1 MRGDTD
7 FSLTE
12 HLDRW
17 DERCSFVFGFDA
29 RPNMV
34 KLAEGLAESQWE
46 DFIHKPKYEVK
57 TQERQRPENVKEQI
71 VKKREFKNIRTVS
84 EQVAEF
90 SYRPGKCKKTYRV
103 IVLRKNLSVE
113 RGEVINILGASGA
126 GKSTLL
132 YILGALDRPTSG
144 TVIHDGVSLFTMG
157 DRDLAAFR
165 NRRIGF
171 VFQFHHL
178 LPEFTA
184 IENVMMPALIA
195 RIKPAEAR
203 HSAEAILDRLGL
215 AHRRDHKPGEL
226 SGGEQQRVAVAR
238 AILLSPDVIL
248 ADEPTGNLD
257 TKTGEEVHTVLM
269 DLNREL
275 KITMIIVT
283 HNLKL
288 AKRDGRSMILE
299 DGKIK
304 DGR

>member
-1 MRGDTD
+1 MALIRVQNV
-7 FSLTE
+7 FK
-12 HLDRW
+12 
-17 DERCSFVFGFDA
+17 SFVTDG
-29 RPNMV
+29 
-34 KLAEGLAESQWE
+34 
-46 DFIHKPKYEVK
+46 
-57 TQERQRPENVKEQI
+57 
-71 VKKREFKNIRTVS
+71 KKVD
-84 EQVAEF
+84 
-90 SYRPGKCKKTYRV
+90 
-103 IVLRKNLSVE
+103 VLRGIDLSVA

-144 TVIHDGVSLFTMG
+144 GVIHDGISLFTMG

-165 NRRIGF
+165 NRKIGF

-203 HSAEAILDRLGL
+203 PRAEAILDRLGL
-215 AHRRDHKPGEL
+215 ADRRDHKPGEL

-257 TKTGEEVHTVLM
+257 TKTGEEVHKVLM

-299 DGKIK
+299 DGMIR

>member
-1 MRGDTD
+1 MALIRVENVTK
-7 FSLTE
+7 
-12 HLDRW
+12 
-17 DERCSFVFGFDA
+17 SFVTDG
-29 RPNMV
+29 
-34 KLAEGLAESQWE
+34 
-46 DFIHKPKYEVK
+46 
-57 TQERQRPENVKEQI
+57 
-71 VKKREFKNIRTVS
+71 KRVD
-84 EQVAEF
+84 
-90 SYRPGKCKKTYRV
+90 
-103 IVLRKNLSVE
+103 VLRGIDLTVE

-144 TVIHDGVSLFTMG
+144 VVNHDGTSLFSMG

-165 NRRIGF
+165 NRKIGF

-203 HSAEAILDRLGL
+203 HLAAAILDRLGL
-215 AHRRDHKPGEL
+215 ADRGDHKPGEL

-257 TKTGEEVHTVLM
+257 TKTGEEVHQVLM
-269 DLNREL
+269 DLNREMN
-275 KITMIIVT
+275 ITMIIVT

-288 AKRDGRSMILE
+288 AKKDGRSMILE

-304 DGR
+304 DR

>member
-1 MRGDTD
+1 MALIRVENVTK
-7 FSLTE
+7 
-12 HLDRW
+12 
-17 DERCSFVFGFDA
+17 SFVTDG
-29 RPNMV
+29 
-34 KLAEGLAESQWE
+34 
-46 DFIHKPKYEVK
+46 
-57 TQERQRPENVKEQI
+57 
-71 VKKREFKNIRTVS
+71 KRVD
-84 EQVAEF
+84 
-90 SYRPGKCKKTYRV
+90 
-103 IVLRKNLSVE
+103 VLRGIDLTVE

-144 TVIHDGVSLFTMG
+144 VVNHDGVSLFSMG

-165 NRRIGF
+165 NRKIGF

-203 HSAEAILDRLGL
+203 HRAAAILDRLGL
-215 AHRRDHKPGEL
+215 ADRGDHKPGEL

-257 TKTGEEVHTVLM
+257 TKTGEEVHQVLM
-269 DLNREL
+269 DLNREMN
-275 KITMIIVT
+275 ITMIIVT

-288 AKRDGRSMILE
+288 AKKDGRSMILE

-304 DGR
+304 DR

>member
-1 MRGDTD
+1 MALIRVQNV
-7 FSLTE
+7 FK
-12 HLDRW
+12 
-17 DERCSFVFGFDA
+17 SFVTDG
-29 RPNMV
+29 
-34 KLAEGLAESQWE
+34 
-46 DFIHKPKYEVK
+46 
-57 TQERQRPENVKEQI
+57 
-71 VKKREFKNIRTVS
+71 KKVD
-84 EQVAEF
+84 
-90 SYRPGKCKKTYRV
+90 
-103 IVLRKNLSVE
+103 VLGGIDLSVE

>member
-1 MRGDTD
+1 MALIRVQNVCKSFFTD
-7 FSLTE
+7 
-12 HLDRW
+12 
-17 DERCSFVFGFDA
+17 G
-29 RPNMV
+29 
-34 KLAEGLAESQWE
+34 
-46 DFIHKPKYEVK
+46 
-57 TQERQRPENVKEQI
+57 
-71 VKKREFKNIRTVS
+71 KKVD
-84 EQVAEF
+84 
-90 SYRPGKCKKTYRV
+90 
-103 IVLRKNLSVE
+103 VLRGIDLSVA

-144 TVIHDGVSLFTMG
+144 TVVHDGVSLFAMG

-165 NRRIGF
+165 NRKIGF

-184 IENVMMPALIA
+184 VENVMMPALIA
-195 RIKPAEAR
+195 RIKPAEAKKR
-203 HSAEAILDRLGL
+203 AEAILDRLGL
-215 AHRRDHKPGEL
+215 ADRCDHKPGEL

-257 TKTGEEVHTVLM
+257 TKTGEEVHKVLM

-288 AKRDGRSMILE
+288 AKRDGRSVILE
-299 DGKIK
+299 DGKIR

>member
-1 MRGDTD
+1 MALIRVENVTK
-7 FSLTE
+7 
-12 HLDRW
+12 
-17 DERCSFVFGFDA
+17 SFVTDG
-29 RPNMV
+29 
-34 KLAEGLAESQWE
+34 
-46 DFIHKPKYEVK
+46 
-57 TQERQRPENVKEQI
+57 
-71 VKKREFKNIRTVS
+71 KRVD
-84 EQVAEF
+84 
-90 SYRPGKCKKTYRV
+90 
-103 IVLRKNLSVE
+103 VLKGIDLSIQ

-144 TVIHDGVSLFTMG
+144 TVVHDGVSLFSMG

-165 NRRIGF
+165 NKKIGF

-195 RIKPAEAR
+195 RIKAAEAR
-203 HSAEAILDRLGL
+203 RRAEVILDRLGL
-215 AHRRDHKPGEL
+215 ADRGDHKPGEL

-238 AILLSPDVIL
+238 AMLLSPDVIL

-257 TKTGEEVHTVLM
+257 TKTGEEVHQVLM

-275 KITMIIVT
+275 NITMIIVT

-288 AKRDGRSMILE
+288 AKKDGRSMILE
-299 DGKIK
+299 DGRIK
-304 DGR
+304 DR

>member
-1 MRGDTD
+1 MALIRVENVTK
-7 FSLTE
+7 
-12 HLDRW
+12 
-17 DERCSFVFGFDA
+17 SFVTDG
-29 RPNMV
+29 
-34 KLAEGLAESQWE
+34 
-46 DFIHKPKYEVK
+46 
-57 TQERQRPENVKEQI
+57 
-71 VKKREFKNIRTVS
+71 KRVD
-84 EQVAEF
+84 
-90 SYRPGKCKKTYRV
+90 
-103 IVLRKNLSVE
+103 VLRGIDLTVE

-144 TVIHDGVSLFTMG
+144 VVNHDGVSLFSMG

-165 NRRIGF
+165 NRKIGF

-203 HSAEAILDRLGL
+203 HRAAGILDRLGL
-215 AHRRDHKPGEL
+215 ADRGDHKPGEL

-257 TKTGEEVHTVLM
+257 TKTGEEVHQVLM
-269 DLNREL
+269 DLNREMN
-275 KITMIIVT
+275 ITMIIVT

-288 AKRDGRSMILE
+288 AKKDGRSMILE

-304 DGR
+304 DR

>member
-1 MRGDTD
+1 MALIRVQNV
-7 FSLTE
+7 FK
-12 HLDRW
+12 
-17 DERCSFVFGFDA
+17 SFVTDG
-29 RPNMV
+29 
-34 KLAEGLAESQWE
+34 
-46 DFIHKPKYEVK
+46 
-57 TQERQRPENVKEQI
+57 
-71 VKKREFKNIRTVS
+71 KKVD
-84 EQVAEF
+84 
-90 SYRPGKCKKTYRV
+90 
-103 IVLRKNLSVE
+103 VLRGIDLSVT

-144 TVIHDGVSLFTMG
+144 TVVHDGISLFTMG
-157 DRDLAAFR
+157 DRDLASFR
-165 NRRIGF
+165 NRKIGF

-184 IENVMMPALIA
+184 VENVMMPALIA
-195 RIKPAEAR
+195 RIKPAEAKKR
-203 HSAEAILDRLGL
+203 AEAILDRLGL
-215 AHRRDHKPGEL
+215 ADRCDHKPGEL

-257 TKTGEEVHTVLM
+257 TKTGEEVHKVLM

-288 AKRDGRSMILE
+288 AKRDGRSVILE
-299 DGKIK
+299 DGKIR

>member
-1 MRGDTD
+1 
-7 FSLTE
+7 
-12 HLDRW
+12 
-17 DERCSFVFGFDA
+17 
-29 RPNMV
+29 
-34 KLAEGLAESQWE
+34 
-46 DFIHKPKYEVK
+46 
-57 TQERQRPENVKEQI
+57 
-71 VKKREFKNIRTVS
+71 
-84 EQVAEF
+84 
-90 SYRPGKCKKTYRV
+90 
-103 IVLRKNLSVE
+103 
-113 RGEVINILGASGA
+113 
-126 GKSTLL
+126 
-132 YILGALDRPTSG
+132 
-144 TVIHDGVSLFTMG
+144 MG

-165 NRRIGF
+165 NRKIGF

-184 IENVMMPALIA
+184 LENVMMPALIA
-195 RIKPAEAR
+195 RIKPAEAQKR
-203 HSAEAILDRLGL
+203 AEAILDRLGL

-257 TKTGEEVHTVLM
+257 TKTGEEVHKVLM

-288 AKRDGRSMILE
+288 ARKDGRSLILE
-299 DGKIK
+299 DGMIR

>member
-1 MRGDTD
+1 MELIRVEK
-7 FSLTE
+7 LYK
-12 HLDRW
+12 
-17 DERCSFVFGFDA
+17 SFVSDG
-29 RPNMV
+29 
-34 KLAEGLAESQWE
+34 
-46 DFIHKPKYEVK
+46 
-57 TQERQRPENVKEQI
+57 
-71 VKKREFKNIRTVS
+71 KKVD
-84 EQVAEF
+84 
-90 SYRPGKCKKTYRV
+90 
-103 IVLRKNLSVE
+103 VLKGIDLSVQ

-144 TVIHDGVSLFTMG
+144 TIVHNGVSLFTMG
-157 DRDLAAFR
+157 DRDLANFR

-184 IENVMMPALIA
+184 IENVMMPALIS
-195 RIKPAEAR
+195 RTKPAEAR
-203 HSAEAILDRLGL
+203 DRAASILDRLGL
-215 AHRRDHKPGEL
+215 ADRCDHKPGEL

-238 AILLSPDVIL
+238 AILLSPDVVL

-257 TKTGEEVHTVLM
+257 TKTGEEVHELLM
-269 DLNREL
+269 ELNREM

-288 AKRDGRSMILE
+288 ARKDGRSMVLE

-304 DGR
+304 DG

>member
-1 MRGDTD
+1 MTLIRVENV
-7 FSLTE
+7 FK
-12 HLDRW
+12 
-17 DERCSFVFGFDA
+17 SFVTDGK
-29 RPNMV
+29 RV
-34 KLAEGLAESQWE
+34 
-46 DFIHKPKYEVK
+46 EVLK
-57 TQERQRPENVKEQI
+57 GI
-71 VKKREFKNIRTVS
+71 DLTV
-84 EQVAEF
+84 
-90 SYRPGKCKKTYRV
+90 G
-103 IVLRKNLSVE
+103 

-144 TVIHDGVSLFTMG
+144 TVVHDGTSLFDMG
-157 DRDLAAFR
+157 DRELAAFR
-165 NRRIGF
+165 NRKIGF

-195 RIKPAEAR
+195 RIKPAEAKKR
-203 HSAEAILDRLGL
+203 AEEILDRLGL
-215 AHRRDHKPGEL
+215 AHRKDHKPGEL

-257 TKTGEEVHTVLM
+257 TKTGEEVHRVLM
-269 DLNREL
+269 DLNREM

-288 AKRDGRSMILE
+288 ARKDGRSMILE
-299 DGKIK
+299 DGKIR